1 MNFSNFESKAIFSII
16 LENYLILN
24 KHYSNIV
31 NLLNERIEFYS
42 KCFKSR
48 SNMDSVHCFCVK
60 SYNLLKSLWSVSNST
75 GGLKISNLSAF
86 LTIQNIP
93 QSQFIIA
100 GPYLMTLKQSA
111 KEKTI
116 N

>member
-1 MNFSNFESKAIFSII
+1 
-16 LENYLILN
+16 
-24 KHYSNIV
+24 
-31 NLLNERIEFYS
+31 
-42 KCFKSR
+42 
-48 SNMDSVHCFCVK
+48 
-60 SYNLLKSLWSVSNST
+60 VSNST